1 MCESDPTDRP
11 RPNQPALP
19 PLPLARELVNAVSR
33 SLCQMADFP
42 ADIPD
47 LVDQGKAHVA
57 TLRRGLRR
65 RQPGLDGAAVAA
77 LRGLLRTL
85 DHHGVGLKMFA
96 GLARDALAELA
107 PAAPRS
113 PSVPSVEAWVIAA
126 GAMRVNAVISAK
138 GAAAFRGLCASLN
151 DALADVR
158 GAMVYN
164 EGDALEV
171 LLEHADRAAVVAAEV
186 AHLEA
191 EEAMEAD
198 A

>member
-1 MCESDPTDRP
+1 MSETDPTVRP

-19 PLPLARELVNAVSR
+19 PLPLARELVNTVSR
-33 SLCQMADFP
+33 TLCEVGQFTADT
-42 ADIPD
+42 AD
-47 LVDQGKAHVA
+47 LVDQGKE
-57 TLRRGLRR
+57 
-65 RQPGLDGAAVAA
+65 AVAA

-85 DHHGVGLKMFA
+85 RTWPPCAAACAAASPGSTADHHGVGLKMFA

-138 GAAAFRGLCASLN
+138 GAAALRGLCASLN

-186 AHLEA
+186 ARTKGMA
-191 EEAMEAD
+191 AQA
-198 A
+198 